1 MYTIG
6 SEDPKMTS
14 SNVSA
19 SPEYF
24 GHVKSVAVAGGI
36 DATLDIGYQSHAG
49 LCSITLKVK
58 HLNTKLLEPTRDSM
72 LWSYLPMWFYDV
84 HLARQA
90 IESILKKCLPKY
102 PEAYTFDTK
111 TTVTTVKN

>member
-1 MYTIG
+1 LYTTG

-14 SNVSA
+14 SQVST

-24 GHVKSVAVAGGI
+24 GPVKSVAAAGGI
-36 DATLDIGYQSHAG
+36 DATLDIGYQSHAW

-72 LWSYLPMWFYDV
+72 LWSYLPMWFFDA

-90 IESILKKCLPKY
+90 IESILKNCLPKY
-102 PEAYTFDTK
+102 PGTYTFDTK
-111 TTVTTVKN
+111 TTVTLVKN